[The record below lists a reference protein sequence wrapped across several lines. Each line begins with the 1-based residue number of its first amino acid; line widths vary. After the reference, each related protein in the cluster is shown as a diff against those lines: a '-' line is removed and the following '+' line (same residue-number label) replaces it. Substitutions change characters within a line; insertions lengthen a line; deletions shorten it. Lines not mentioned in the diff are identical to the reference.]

1 MICQKKRRLTCAE
14 KWAMEI
20 KGKVALVTGGG
31 YGIGRAIAR
40 RLGTDGAQVVVCD
53 IDRAHGADAV
63 KVIEE
68 AGGTALFVL
77 ADVSSDN
84 EVNGMIS
91 FAEETFG
98 GLDILVNNAANE
110 IQPPFYP
117 YASTESWRRTL
128 EVCLDGTMVA
138 TQQAIK
144 PMSER
149 GGGVIVNL
157 SSMAGV
163 GFTPH
168 DSPEYAAAKA
178 GIMRLTATL
187 APLKER
193 LNIRVNC
200 IAPNW
205 VATEKVRSYVPQLTA
220 QQRADWWVPDMEVMA
235 TPEDIAD
242 VVVQLVRDD
251 SLFGRV
257 ILYGQRGK
265 KWLVPVDLDLIGLSE
280 RLQ

>member
-1 MICQKKRRLTCAE
+1 MDIRNK
-14 KWAMEI
+14 I
-20 KGKVALVTGGG
+20 ALVTGSG
-31 YGIGRAIAR
+31 YGIGRGIA
-40 RLGTDGAQVVVCD
+40 LQLAAAGAQVVVND
-53 IDRAHGADAV
+53 VHDEHGLETVDMIAA
-63 KVIEE
+63 
-68 AGGTALFVL
+68 AGGKAAFVH
-77 ADVSSDN
+77 ADVSSDDDIRL
-84 EVNGMIS
+84 MIS
-91 FAEETFG
+91 FAQETFG

-117 YASTESWRRTL
+117 YASAGGWRRTL
-128 EVCLDGTMVA
+128 EVCLFGTMFA
-138 TQQAIK
+138 TQQAIN

-149 GGGVIVNL
+149 GGGAIVNL

-205 VATEKVRSYVPQLTA
+205 VATEKVRSLVPQLTA
-220 QQRADWWVPDMEVMA
+220 EQRADWWVPDMDEMA

-242 VVVQLVRDD
+242 AVLQLIQDD
-251 SLFGRV
+251 SLCGRAM
-257 ILYGQRGK
+257 LYGKRGK
-265 KWLVPVDLDLIGLSE
+265 KWLVPADLDLIDVSE
-280 RLQ
+280 EA